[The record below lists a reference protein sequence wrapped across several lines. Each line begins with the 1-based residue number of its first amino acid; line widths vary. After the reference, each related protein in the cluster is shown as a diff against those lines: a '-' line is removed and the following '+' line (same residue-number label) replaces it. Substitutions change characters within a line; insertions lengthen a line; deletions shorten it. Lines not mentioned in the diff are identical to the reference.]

1 MMKRCIWHRFG
12 MDDRPRLRSF
22 VLLLMVAFAAV
33 LLSNGRMSAQQ
44 IDQSRYDML
53 LGMYVDERGFVDYEG
68 FRSVAFE
75 KYIASLANADPAKMG
90 TYERLAFL
98 INAYN
103 ACVIRMV
110 IDHLP
115 ISSPRAVDG
124 FFSEKRF
131 LIAGE
136 KLSLND
142 IKKRYIFPLSPAMAA
157 FALSEGAKASP
168 RLLRRAYRGKTIER
182 QLKMNARHFM
192 QDPTKNHVDRSSGV
206 LSLSMLLKR
215 HRPAID
221 MVFGSLRQFAMQNLS
236 QEHALWISANSVEIS
251 FHAFDWTLNSQ

>member
-1 MMKRCIWHRFG
+1 MKKPPNDQARVSG
-12 MDDRPRLRSF
+12 TGARLREVISALAAAA
-22 VLLLMVAFAAV
+22 LLLFPCAE
-33 LLSNGRMSAQQ
+33 LSAQQ

-53 LGMYVDERGFVDYEG
+53 LGMYVDEQGFVDYEG
-68 FRSVAFE
+68 FRSVAFD
-75 KYIASLANADPAKMG
+75 KYMASLASAEPANMGAD
-90 TYERLAFL
+90 ERLAFL

-110 IDHLP
+110 LDHLP
-115 ISSPRAVDG
+115 ISSPREVDG

-136 KLSLND
+136 QLSLDD
-142 IKKRYIFPLSPAMAA
+142 IKKRYILPLSPAMAI
-157 FALSEGAKASP
+157 FALSEAAKASP
-168 RLLRRAYRGKTIER
+168 RLLRRAYRGESIER
-182 QLKMNARHFM
+182 QLKTNAQHFM
-192 QDPTKNHVDRSSGV
+192 RDPTKNHIDRGSGI

-221 MVFGSLRQFAMQNLS
+221 MIFGSLRQFAMQNLS
-236 QEHALWISANSVEIS
+236 QEDALWISANRVEIS

>member
-1 MMKRCIWHRFG
+1 MMKVRQT
-12 MDDRPRLRSF
+12 DAQASPAVSRLCR
-22 VLLLMVAFAAV
+22 LTAAV
-33 LLSNGRMSAQQ
+33 TAFVTMLLCCEGLSAQQ

-68 FRSVAFE
+68 FRSVAFD
-75 KYIASLANADPAKMG
+75 KYIASLAAADPGKMDAD
-90 TYERLAFL
+90 EALAFF

-110 IDHLP
+110 LDHLP
-115 ISSPRAVDG
+115 ISSPREVDG

-136 KLSLND
+136 QCSLD
-142 IKKRYIFPLSPAMAA
+142 DMKKRYILPHSPVMAI

-168 RLLRRAYRGKTIER
+168 RLRRRAYDGDAIEQ
-182 QLKMNARHFM
+182 QLKANAQRFM
-192 QDPTKNHVDRSSGV
+192 QDPTKNHIDRARDI
-206 LSLSMLLKR
+206 LSLSMLLKQ

-221 MVFGSLRQFAMQNLS
+221 MMFGSLRQFAMQNLS
-236 QEHALWISANSVEIS
+236 QEDALWISANRVEIK
-251 FHAFDWTLNSQ
+251 FHAFDWTLNNQ